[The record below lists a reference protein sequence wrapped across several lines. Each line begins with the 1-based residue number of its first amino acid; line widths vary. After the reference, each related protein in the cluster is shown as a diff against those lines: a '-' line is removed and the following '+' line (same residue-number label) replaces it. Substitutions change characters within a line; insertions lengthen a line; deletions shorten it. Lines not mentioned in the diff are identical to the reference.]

1 MASVAEKKE
10 HNLVELTI
18 EISKDDFNEAM
29 NRAFRK
35 NAGRFSIPGFRKG
48 KAPIGMVK
56 RYYGEGVLYDDA
68 IDECVNP
75 AYSEAVKEHRLEPVS
90 RPELE
95 IESIG
100 SDKGLKAKISVIN
113 KPEVQLGQ
121 YKGVEAVRPEAEV
134 TDEAVEAE
142 LKRIQERNAR
152 MVPVDDRAAAAGD
165 TVNIDY
171 EGLKD
176 GVAFEGGTAEHH
188 DLVIGSGSFIPGFE
202 DQIIGHMPGDDFDV
216 SLSFPADYHAEDLAG
231 QAVVFKVHLH
241 SIKVKE
247 MPELDDE
254 FAKDISE
261 FDTIAEYRDDIRRD
275 LTEKAEASA
284 DRTFENNAVKAAT
297 DLATID
303 LPSVMVD
310 NEVDQMYR
318 QQEEQM
324 RGMGFGLDQYL
335 GYLGQSEADFRAQL
349 RPDAEARVRASLVL
363 EAVANA
369 EAIEVTEADR
379 EAELLKMADQYG
391 TDIERLRE
399 IFGAESSMMDGD
411 IKIRKAV
418 QLIKDAAHPI
428 APPAEPAADEA
439 ADDEPAADEAAADAE

>member
-1 MASVAEKKE
+1 MRSCMY
-10 HNLVELTI
+10 TTR
-18 EISKDDFNEAM
+18 SSM
-29 NRAFRK
+29 
-35 NAGRFSIPGFRKG
+35 PGCV
-48 KAPIGMVK
+48 VK
-56 RYYGEGVLYDDA
+56 
-68 IDECVNP
+68 
-75 AYSEAVKEHRLEPVS
+75 
-90 RPELE
+90 
-95 IESIG
+95 SIG

-121 YKGVEAVRPEAEV
+121 YKGVEAVCPDAEV

-152 MVPVDDRAAAAGD
+152 LVPVDDRAVESGD

-176 GVAFEGGTAEHH
+176 GVAFEGDTAEHH

-202 DQIIGHMPGDDFDV
+202 DQIIGRRPGDDFDV
-216 SLSFPADYHAEDLAG
+216 SLSFPAEYHAEDLAG
-231 QAVVFKVHLH
+231 RAVVFKVHLH

-284 DRTFENNAVKAAT
+284 NRTFENNAVKAAT

-303 LPSVMVD
+303 LPAVMVD

-318 QQEEQM
+318 QQEE
-324 RGMGFGLDQYL
+324 
-335 GYLGQSEADFRAQL
+335 
-349 RPDAEARVRASLVL
+349 
-363 EAVANA
+363 
-369 EAIEVTEADR
+369 
-379 EAELLKMADQYG
+379 
-391 TDIERLRE
+391 
-399 IFGAESSMMDGD
+399 
-411 IKIRKAV
+411 
-418 QLIKDAAHPI
+418 
-428 APPAEPAADEA
+428 
-439 ADDEPAADEAAADAE
+439 